1 MAELSDDSL
10 SDDDALKRG
19 EDNDGPFGGLVFHW
33 ASDIGGWGNKALGD
47 DDRASLPEL
56 AFLETHLSNLDMNV
70 VDAILKRCPKL
81 KYARI

>member
-10 SDDDALKRG
+10 SDDDALKRD

-47 DDRASLPEL
+47 DDRAS
-56 AFLETHLSNLDMNV
+56 NLDKSV
-70 VDAILKRCPKL
+70 VEATLKRCPKL
-81 KYARI
+81 KDARL

>member
-10 SDDDALKRG
+10 SDDDALKRD

-56 AFLETHLSNLDMNV
+56 AFLEIGLSNLDKSV
-70 VDAILKRCPKL
+70 IEATLKRCPKL
-81 KYARI
+81 KDARL